1 MGGQYFI
8 LFAVLSGALADT
20 STTGIGMTVSWV
32 INGSDIT
39 FTTIAAKS
47 ILDSGAGWWGWGINS
62 SSSMA
67 GADIY
72 MFYKDGTG
80 ANQVVDSYATSNVR
94 PGTDSVSSITVSSHA
109 VNGDGTFTSVFSRP
123 LDTSD
128 TSQDKTLVVDS
139 SYTMIFAYGTL
150 SGSGAANYHSNLKGS
165 NTFTLGQA

>member
-80 ANQVVDSYATSNVR
+80 AN
-94 PGTDSVSSITVSSHA
+94 
-109 VNGDGTFTSVFSRP
+109 
-123 LDTSD
+123 
-128 TSQDKTLVVDS
+128 
-139 SYTMIFAYGTL
+139 
-150 SGSGAANYHSNLKGS
+150 
-165 NTFTLGQA
+165 